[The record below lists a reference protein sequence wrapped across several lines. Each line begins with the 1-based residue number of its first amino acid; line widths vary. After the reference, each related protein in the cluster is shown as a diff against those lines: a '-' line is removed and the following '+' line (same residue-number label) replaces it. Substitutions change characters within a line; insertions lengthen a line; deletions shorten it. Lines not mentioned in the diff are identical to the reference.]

1 MITLFSCVIAEEGPP
16 EPKAFLDPEGEIP
29 ASRKPEAQMGTL
41 GGGRRDKGRGCHT
54 RGKDPGLSQ
63 KNESGSVQG
72 RNWCDPSSQEE
83 GWPGKHPRPGEG
95 NERDFIFRVER
106 L

>member
-1 MITLFSCVIAEEGPP
+1 MTLFSCVIAEEGPP
-16 EPKAFLDPEGEIP
+16 EPKAFLDPKDEIP
-29 ASRKPEAQMGTL
+29 ASRKSEAQIGTP
-41 GGGRRDKGRGCHT
+41 GGGGDRERAAH

-72 RNWCDPSSQEE
+72 RYWCDPSSQWE
-83 GWPGKHPRPGEG
+83 GWPGKHLRPREE
-95 NERDFIFRVER
+95 NERDFIFRVGR